1 MIFGS
6 DDVPNLNKFFFFPI
20 LSRLIVLGERNQTI
34 PSLVTL
40 TFMVMVKAL
49 PKFQFLEV
57 QNLNS
62 SSLWGV
68 FDWPKLFS
76 HL

>member
-6 DDVPNLNKFFFFPI
+6 DDVPNLNNFFSPI
-20 LSRLIVLGERNQTI
+20 LSRLIVPGERNQTI

-49 PKFQFLEV
+49 SKFEFLEV

-62 SSLWGV
+62 SSLWSV

-76 HL
+76 RL